1 MRLAQQRRL
10 KARFPQVFR
19 KLTPD
24 GYQRGTP
31 VGERTIECG
40 PGWYALVAELAH
52 TLERQIQR
60 LPTKERQRVFCV
72 QVKEKFGGLR
82 FYMSSKTPAMAA
94 AIERAV
100 QKSFRICEDCGRAG
114 KVRNRH
120 GWLTTLC
127 TAHEKER
134 LAPTDVDADA
144 RARDF
149 SGAMQS
155 AETPRPSLRR
165 GQ

>member
-10 KARFPQVFR
+10 KGRFPLVFR

-24 GYQRGTP
+24 GYQRSTP
-31 VGERTIECG
+31 LGERAIECG
-40 PGWYALVAELAH
+40 PGWYALVAQLAR
-52 TLERQIQR
+52 TLERQIQH
-60 LPTKERQRVFCV
+60 LPAKEQQRVYCV

-100 QKSFRICEDCGRAG
+100 QKSFRICEDCGRPG
-114 KVRNRH
+114 KVRNRR

-127 TAHEKER
+127 AAHAKER
-134 LAPTDVDADA
+134 LAPADGDADA
-144 RARDF
+144 RRRDLWK
-149 SGAMQS
+149 AMRS
-155 AETPRPSLRR
+155 TATRRRSRRR
-165 GQ
+165 GP